1 MTFIVPNEECFI
13 GFHPDGLPAD
23 LCAPTMAEI
32 GATVDL
38 TCFVQSINATAQ
50 GNTVP
55 TPVLCSLFE
64 RQVPGT
70 SNATFTAEFYRDKDL
85 VTTPGSITDLAWD
98 TLYRKRTGAFIIG
111 RFGITYDQG
120 VPVVGGGDQVEVWP
134 VEITSRAAGPMSSGT
149 PMMFSITCAVN
160 IEPCE
165 DAVVAAI

>member
-1 MTFIVPNEECFI
+1 MTFVVPNEECYI
-13 GFHPDGLPAD
+13 GFHPDTLPAD
-23 LCAPTMAEI
+23 LCAPTLAEV
-32 GATVDL
+32 GAAIDL
-38 TCFVQSINATAQ
+38 TCFVQQLNANAQ

-85 VTTPGSITDLAWD
+85 VTAPGSITDLAWD

-111 RFGITYDQG
+111 RFGITYTNGAPVPAQG
-120 VPVVGGGDQVEVWP
+120 DEVEVWP
-134 VEITSRAAGPMSSGT
+134 VEITSRSAGPMTSGT
-149 PMMFSITCAVN
+149 PMMFSITAAVN

-165 DAVVAAI
+165 SAVIAA